1 MLADA
6 FGPNICVWVSEI
18 QGNICVDKQRAP
30 HDFLTNGGRAR
41 AWLIYQAPS
50 FVELSAIQQANH
62 IHTHTHTNLPDWI
75 VFAWQMNYLVLTME
89 QTISPFISHIA
100 NLNATRSQYNFFPIE
115 LVHFSVQK

>member
-62 IHTHTHTNLPDWI
+62 IHTHQLAWLNRVRMTN
-75 VFAWQMNYLVLTME
+75 
-89 QTISPFISHIA
+89 
-100 NLNATRSQYNFFPIE
+100 E
-115 LVHFSVQK
+115 LFGVDDGTNHFSIHFTHCQLERDTLAV